1 MVTNGDEKG
10 WKLNDCVMICV
21 FEMNKQYHIKNLH
34 FLLCE
39 TMVIDKEIIECP
51 RCGKKN
57 EVKTIGG
64 QLKIG
69 GKVAPGQRCKY
80 CLVSLG

>member
-1 MVTNGDEKG
+1 
-10 WKLNDCVMICV
+10 
-21 FEMNKQYHIKNLH
+21 
-34 FLLCE
+34 
-39 TMVIDKEIIECP
+39 MVIDKEIIECP

-69 GKVAPGQRCKY
+69 GKVTPGQRCKY